1 MVGGAAVAA
10 AEWPSV
16 SLFVVSRSVL
26 GKRLRALATCHW
38 RLSREHSPAGAADYR
53 RGLQAARRPGD
64 ASILVQTPDWP
75 GCSWRRPAGVT
86 PPVSGSHSHWVSQS
100 ELAGRANGPAEGQK
114 DTSQARLRLLTAS
127 MRTRVN
133 MVPSTDPRDLR
144 ARSMEAFAGVG
155 EVQWVRLPELC
166 FYRKNQ

>member
-16 SLFVVSRSVL
+16 SLFRVSRSVL

-64 ASILVQTPDWP
+64 ASILVQT
-75 GCSWRRPAGVT
+75 GWRRRRSGALTV
-86 PPVSGSHSHWVSQS
+86 PVGHWVSQS

-114 DTSQARLRLLTAS
+114 DTSQACLRLLTAS

>member
-16 SLFVVSRSVL
+16 SLFRVSRSVL

-64 ASILVQTPDWP
+64 ASILVQTP
-75 GCSWRRPAGVT
+75 
-86 PPVSGSHSHWVSQS
+86 VSGSHSHWVSQS

-114 DTSQARLRLLTAS
+114 DTSQACLRLLTAS

>member
-1 MVGGAAVAA
+1 MRWRRATGGLVGSTARRAQLITAAVC
-10 AEWPSV
+10 
-16 SLFVVSRSVL
+16 
-26 GKRLRALATCHW
+26 RLHAGQATRAS
-38 RLSREHSPAGAADYR
+38 LSRLKTGLTAG
-53 RGLQAARRPGD
+53 
-64 ASILVQTPDWP
+64 
-75 GCSWRRPAGVT
+75 AGVT

>member
-1 MVGGAAVAA
+1 MVGGTAVAA

-16 SLFVVSRSVL
+16 SLFRVSRFVL

-64 ASILVQTPDWP
+64 ASILVQTQDWP
-75 GCSWRRPAGVT
+75 GGGAGAT

-100 ELAGRANGPAEGQK
+100 ELAGRVNGPAEGQK

-133 MVPSTDPRDLR
+133 MVPSKDPRDLR